1 MESGELTHFRC
12 DGLGGAGEEFQRRI
26 ALVLLQRAT
35 LRNRPF
41 KLAFEMTAAGK
52 FDDVGL
58 FLEPSTEWWLIQAK
72 HSEAGGCLTG
82 EMLLP
87 GDEVARKRGNFSL
100 FKYLESF
107 CEVRDYWPHGGG
119 GTWFV
124 IFTNKELDSLVDSDS
139 VDGVDRLFKFTVG
152 GEHRRLKPSE
162 ETIDLLEQ
170 YVNRD
175 FESIC
180 CAIKELFSGG
190 EMKHILKSYKTPLMQ
205 IFSLHDGVVKFA
217 DNILENNKDPRVC
230 RLYTRLAEEFEP
242 LDMASISI
250 ESAKM
255 KDFWIGNSRNK
266 LLPPSIDRATVG
278 RFFDEL
284 ILAISQPNVD
294 KLLEEINGDWRLW
307 MRSWIRPDD
316 LGRFS
321 SSQLE
326 QPFNSFKKSFQEW
339 EKSTTAT
346 KERSFLELEDGQR
359 FLKNVERDLGDF
371 VRNCSKRSCTSFVDV
386 ERFFIHRQ
394 IEVVKEQMGTGIDE
408 YALFYNN
415 IKDTDFVDQLYT
427 TFVHQRRFV
436 LVAEPGMGKSILWQ
450 YLAFYAQQI
459 YPESAVFLLYMNNF
473 NHQLPPAETLDD
485 VMNVLETDLSA
496 ESLGLFRNENTKIL
510 LFLDA
515 FDELSRVNLER
526 VLNYITILL
535 HRDNL
540 KILINTRRRVQEM
553 LEKTLDIKAMKLERF
568 DERNQL
574 DFLHKFWHVADSDRA
589 KFEQFAGNLLDKF
602 HRDIQRRK
610 YDFTGLPLMIKMLA
624 EIYSQSYE
632 TIAQS
637 DGERVESL
645 EPITVVDLY
654 EKFTKKCIHLTISKK
669 LNIDTER
676 FVPYFEEITQI
687 CGRDYQLAAIYK
699 VLPANLLSKVVDK
712 TFSSRLK
719 MFIHKIVDDETL
731 LIELVAGTPQFI
743 HLSYAEYFCA
753 TYLYNFLNSSPNLPC
768 VETFTTFLDN
778 HDVIRN
784 FFLAMINEKPTDNH
798 LNFLRKIGDRAAFWS
813 CQGDFITL
821 VNFLKQFYNYRKIR
835 QTIPDWYDNEADELT
850 RQCCQLGGDILG
862 PSLLHLA
869 VEYNALDTLDVLFE
883 SRIDVNIRD
892 HKKATPLHYACSS
905 GNLRIV
911 EQLLDRGAKVRTVD
925 GNGYTGLHIAAYEGH
940 LGIVRCLMDHGAK
953 VEGVSRFGETARML
967 AEKQKHAEIVAL
979 LDSKT

>member
-119 GTWFV
+119 GT
-124 IFTNKELDSLVDSDS
+124 
-139 VDGVDRLFKFTVG
+139 
-152 GEHRRLKPSE
+152 
-162 ETIDLLEQ
+162 
-170 YVNRD
+170 
-175 FESIC
+175 C
-180 CAIKELFSGG
+180 
-190 EMKHILKSYKTPLMQ
+190 
-205 IFSLHDGVVKFA
+205 
-217 DNILENNKDPRVC
+217 
-230 RLYTRLAEEFEP
+230 
-242 LDMASISI
+242 
-250 ESAKM
+250 
-255 KDFWIGNSRNK
+255 
-266 LLPPSIDRATVG
+266 
-278 RFFDEL
+278 
-284 ILAISQPNVD
+284 
-294 KLLEEINGDWRLW
+294 
-307 MRSWIRPDD
+307 WIRPDD

-427 TFVHQRRFV
+427 TFVHQR
-436 LVAEPGMGKSILWQ
+436 
-450 YLAFYAQQI
+450 
-459 YPESAVFLLYMNNF
+459 
-473 NHQLPPAETLDD
+473 
-485 VMNVLETDLSA
+485 
-496 ESLGLFRNENTKIL
+496 
-510 LFLDA
+510 
-515 FDELSRVNLER
+515 
-526 VLNYITILL
+526 
-535 HRDNL
+535 
-540 KILINTRRRVQEM
+540 RRRVQEM

>member
-1 MESGELTHFRC
+1 
-12 DGLGGAGEEFQRRI
+12 
-26 ALVLLQRAT
+26 
-35 LRNRPF
+35 
-41 KLAFEMTAAGK
+41 
-52 FDDVGL
+52 
-58 FLEPSTEWWLIQAK
+58 
-72 HSEAGGCLTG
+72 
-82 EMLLP
+82 
-87 GDEVARKRGNFSL
+87 
-100 FKYLESF
+100 
-107 CEVRDYWPHGGG
+107 
-119 GTWFV
+119 
-124 IFTNKELDSLVDSDS
+124 
-139 VDGVDRLFKFTVG
+139 
-152 GEHRRLKPSE
+152 
-162 ETIDLLEQ
+162 
-170 YVNRD
+170 
-175 FESIC
+175 
-180 CAIKELFSGG
+180 
-190 EMKHILKSYKTPLMQ
+190 
-205 IFSLHDGVVKFA
+205 
-217 DNILENNKDPRVC
+217 
-230 RLYTRLAEEFEP
+230 
-242 LDMASISI
+242 
-250 ESAKM
+250 
-255 KDFWIGNSRNK
+255 
-266 LLPPSIDRATVG
+266 
-278 RFFDEL
+278 
-284 ILAISQPNVD
+284 
-294 KLLEEINGDWRLW
+294 
-307 MRSWIRPDD
+307 
-316 LGRFS
+316 
-321 SSQLE
+321 
-326 QPFNSFKKSFQEW
+326 
-339 EKSTTAT
+339 
-346 KERSFLELEDGQR
+346 
-359 FLKNVERDLGDF
+359 
-371 VRNCSKRSCTSFVDV
+371 
-386 ERFFIHRQ
+386 
-394 IEVVKEQMGTGIDE
+394 
-408 YALFYNN
+408 
-415 IKDTDFVDQLYT
+415 
-427 TFVHQRRFV
+427 
-436 LVAEPGMGKSILWQ
+436 
-450 YLAFYAQQI
+450 
-459 YPESAVFLLYMNNF
+459 
-473 NHQLPPAETLDD
+473 
-485 VMNVLETDLSA
+485 
-496 ESLGLFRNENTKIL
+496 
-510 LFLDA
+510 
-515 FDELSRVNLER
+515 
-526 VLNYITILL
+526 
-535 HRDNL
+535 
-540 KILINTRRRVQEM
+540 M

-637 DGERVESL
+637 DDERVESL

-676 FVPYFEEITQI
+676 FVPYFEEITQF

-753 TYLYNFLNSSPNLPC
+753 AYLYNFLNSSPNLPC

-821 VNFLKQFYNYRKIR
+821 INFLKQHYNYRKIR
-835 QTIPDWYDNEADELT
+835 QTIPDWSWLYDEDDELT

-911 EQLLDRGAKVRTVD
+911 EQLLDRGAKVGAMD

-940 LGIVRCLMDHGAK
+940 LGIVRCLVDRGAK

-967 AEKQKHAEIVAL
+967 AEKQKHAVIVEL
-979 LDSKT
+979 LDSKK

>member
-1 MESGELTHFRC
+1 MALAMAMESGELTHFRC

-82 EMLLP
+82 DMLLP
-87 GDEVARKRGNFSL
+87 GDEVARKKGNFSL

-107 CEVRDYWPHGGG
+107 CE
-119 GTWFV
+119 
-124 IFTNKELDSLVDSDS
+124 
-139 VDGVDRLFKFTVG
+139 
-152 GEHRRLKPSE
+152 
-162 ETIDLLEQ
+162 
-170 YVNRD
+170 
-175 FESIC
+175 
-180 CAIKELFSGG
+180 
-190 EMKHILKSYKTPLMQ
+190 
-205 IFSLHDGVVKFA
+205 
-217 DNILENNKDPRVC
+217 
-230 RLYTRLAEEFEP
+230 
-242 LDMASISI
+242 
-250 ESAKM
+250 
-255 KDFWIGNSRNK
+255 
-266 LLPPSIDRATVG
+266 
-278 RFFDEL
+278 
-284 ILAISQPNVD
+284 PNVD

-359 FLKNVERDLGDF
+359 FLKNVDRDLGDF

-415 IKDTDFVDQLYT
+415 IKDADFVDQLYT
-427 TFVHQRRFV
+427 TFEHQRRFV

-473 NHQLPPAETLDD
+473 NHQLPPAETLED
-485 VMNVLETDLSA
+485 
-496 ESLGLFRNENTKIL
+496 
-510 LFLDA
+510 
-515 FDELSRVNLER
+515 
-526 VLNYITILL
+526 VLNV
-535 HRDNL
+535 
-540 KILINTRRRVQEM
+540 RRLQEM

-835 QTIPDWYDNEADELT
+835 QTIPDWYDNEADELI

-869 VEYNALDTLDVLFE
+869 VEYNALDTLDVLFA

-905 GNLRIV
+905 GNIRIV
-911 EQLLDRGAKVRTVD
+911 EQLLDRGAKVGAVD

-940 LGIVRCLMDHGAK
+940 LGIVRCLVDHGGEGRGAAVTSSHFINLFRAK
-953 VEGVSRFGETARML
+953 KNKAAKL
-967 AEKQKHAEIVAL
+967 
-979 LDSKT
+979 